1 MTDSNEITAV
11 VLRGSPPLQY
21 RNDKTGNAEG
31 FAVDVLDA
39 VAERAGLQVTYAFAY
54 SWSEMIQKVRSGK
67 ADVIASLAIS
77 EERQEDLIF
86 SNVIHSSS
94 VSIFVRSQ
102 NDNIKELS
110 RALNVATTKGG
121 IPYEYMKKITG
132 LKIKLYETFSEG
144 LFSLL
149 AGEIDAFVAGDAIF
163 LKLARDAGVDDHIK
177 IVGKPL
183 ISIKRAIALPK
194 ENPRLLT
201 RLNKALKGFV
211 GSPEYQRI
219 YVKWYGKPKPYWT
232 RLRILLLMSVF
243 VIIVVSSM
251 ALWRYRSVL
260 KLNRAL
266 IDNINE
272 RKKLEEQLLQS
283 QKLEAVGRLAGGV
296 AHDFNNM
303 LTAIISYGHLLKMK
317 LKENDPLH
325 HNIDQILSVSDR
337 GSNLIQSLLE
347 FSRKQNVHLNPV
359 RLNTVIEGI
368 KKLTGKFIGE
378 EIELKTRL
386 SEKDLLIHADKTRIE
401 QVLMNLAVNARDAMP
416 DGGVLTIETKQVVM
430 DEEYVRVHEYG
441 RPGIY
446 AMLSVTDTGIGMD
459 DEIKEKI
466 FEPFFTTKEVGSGT
480 GLGLSMVYGIIEQ
493 HHGFIQVSSE
503 AGKGTAF
510 TIYFP
515 LIDKEIEDEKRAEA
529 LPALHGTGT
538 VLIAED
544 EKEVRESLKG
554 ILEEFGFTVVEALD
568 GQDAVQK
575 FIDNRDAI
583 RLLILDVI
591 MPKKN
596 GKEVYAEIQ
605 KTNPEMKALFM
616 SGYTADILQRRG
628 ILEEG
633 LTLINKPV
641 SPDDLSREIR
651 ELLNV

>member
-1 MTDSNEITAV
+1 
-11 VLRGSPPLQY
+11 
-21 RNDKTGNAEG
+21 
-31 FAVDVLDA
+31 
-39 VAERAGLQVTYAFAY
+39 
-54 SWSEMIQKVRSGK
+54 
-67 ADVIASLAIS
+67 
-77 EERQEDLIF
+77 
-86 SNVIHSSS
+86 
-94 VSIFVRSQ
+94 
-102 NDNIKELS
+102 
-110 RALNVATTKGG
+110 
-121 IPYEYMKKITG
+121 
-132 LKIKLYETFSEG
+132 
-144 LFSLL
+144 
-149 AGEIDAFVAGDAIF
+149 
-163 LKLARDAGVDDHIK
+163 
-177 IVGKPL
+177 
-183 ISIKRAIALPK
+183 
-194 ENPRLLT
+194 
-201 RLNKALKGFV
+201 
-211 GSPEYQRI
+211 
-219 YVKWYGKPKPYWT
+219 
-232 RLRILLLMSVF
+232 
-243 VIIVVSSM
+243 
-251 ALWRYRSVL
+251 
-260 KLNRAL
+260 
-266 IDNINE
+266 
-272 RKKLEEQLLQS
+272 
-283 QKLEAVGRLAGGV
+283 
-296 AHDFNNM
+296 
-303 LTAIISYGHLLKMK
+303 
-317 LKENDPLH
+317 
-325 HNIDQILSVSDR
+325 
-337 GSNLIQSLLE
+337 
-347 FSRKQNVHLNPV
+347 V

-368 KKLTGKFIGE
+368 KKLTGKLIGE

-386 SEKDLLIHADKTRIE
+386 SEKNLLINADKTRIE

-480 GLGLSMVYGIIEQ
+480 GLGLSMIYGIIEQ

-554 ILEEFGFTVVEALD
+554 ILEEFGFTVVEAFD

-575 FIDNRDAI
+575 FIDNRDAV

-605 KTNPEMKALFM
+605 RTNPEMKALFM

-641 SPDDLSREIR
+641 SPDNLSREIR